1 LDTHACLYHIHELL
15 PYLSL
20 KEKIVAEHILGYPEA
35 SVHPSIEELAERI
48 GVSESTLFRFVRR
61 LGYSGYQQFR
71 IALATETVDPH
82 KTIFEQDI
90 ATMDEKSALVR
101 VFKTSITALEQTISV
116 IDPADLLR
124 VAEKIIAAE
133 RIFFFGLGGSSI
145 VAQDAYHKLVR
156 SGLACC
162 APLDF
167 HMQLMQA
174 SQLRTNDAVL
184 LISHTGVN
192 KDALAIAETVKQS
205 GAGLIVISNYGRS
218 PLVKLA
224 DISLL
229 VHTKGNPYA
238 SEAFS
243 ARIVQLALIDC
254 LYVMIMDRLGSDGH
268 KQLER
273 MRRTIAGRR
282 T

>member
-1 LDTHACLYHIHELL
+1 LHTHTCLYHIHELL
-15 PYLSL
+15 PHLSV
-20 KEKIVAEHILGYPEA
+20 KEKIVAEHILTDPEA

-61 LGYSGYQQFR
+61 LGYTGYQQFR
-71 IALATETVDPH
+71 IALATETVDPQR
-82 KTIFEQDI
+82 TVYEQDI
-90 ATMDEKSALVR
+90 SRMDERTALVQ
-101 VFKTSITALEQTISV
+101 VFKTSISALEQTVSV
-116 IDPADLLR
+116 IDPGDLVR
-124 VAEKIIAAE
+124 VAELLIAAE
-133 RIFFFGLGGSSI
+133 RTFFFGLGGSSI

-156 SGLACC
+156 SGLSCC
-162 APLDF
+162 APPDF

-174 SQLRTNDAVL
+174 SQLGAKDAVL

-192 KDALAIAETVKQS
+192 KDALAIAETVKQT
-205 GAGLIVISNYGRS
+205 GATLVVISNYGRS
-218 PLVKLA
+218 PLVKMA
-224 DISLL
+224 DIALL

-243 ARIVQLALIDC
+243 ARIVQLAIIDC
-254 LYVMIMDRLGSDGH
+254 LYVIIMDKLGSVGH
-268 KQLER
+268 EQLER